1 MKSSGEQVIRILFML
16 GCVVATLLVG
26 LLLLTL
32 MRPSLRLWPTPG
44 AGSWQ
49 SYLFWP
55 LFRSLN
61 VLCFVIAALT
71 YGPDVL
77 ALAAWLRVVAIGLLV
92 VSVAFFVHSFFLLGR
107 DNSYG
112 AQDGLVT
119 TGIYR
124 WTRNPQNATLIVVYA
139 CLAVAAN
146 SAATYILCAAMILA
160 YVLMVFAEEPWL
172 AATYGETYRDYCARV
187 PRFFSWRRAA
197 VKIAC
202 AVSGRWSC

>member
-1 MKSSGEQVIRILFML
+1 ML
-16 GCVVATLLVG
+16 GSVVATVLVG

-32 MRPSLRLWPTPG
+32 RRPNLRIWPTPG
-44 AGSWQ
+44 KGSWQ
-49 SYLFWP
+49 SYVFWP

-61 VLCFVIAALT
+61 VLCFVVSALT
-71 YGPDVL
+71 YPGDFLALPAWLRVL
-77 ALAAWLRVVAIGLLV
+77 ALALLV
-92 VSVAFFVHSFFLLGR
+92 VSVAFFVHAFFLLGR

-146 SAATYILCAAMILA
+146 SAPTYILCAAMILA

-172 AATYGETYRDYCARV
+172 AATYGEPYRAYCKRV
-187 PRFFSWRRAA
+187 PRFFNWRQAA
-197 VKIAC
+197 LRVAAGMSRRRLC
-202 AVSGRWSC
+202 